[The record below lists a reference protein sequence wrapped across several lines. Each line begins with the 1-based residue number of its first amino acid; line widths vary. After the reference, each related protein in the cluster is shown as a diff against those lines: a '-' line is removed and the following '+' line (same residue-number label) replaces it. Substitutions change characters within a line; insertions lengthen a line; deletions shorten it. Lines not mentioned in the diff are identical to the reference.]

1 MWFDINPYDLQQKA
15 IKNIFIETALAEFSD
30 P

>member
-1 MWFDINPYDLQQKA
+1 MWFDINPYDLKQKA
-15 IKNIFIETALAEFSD
+15 IKNIYMETALAGSSD

>member
-15 IKNIFIETALAEFSD
+15 TKNIYIEIALAGSSD